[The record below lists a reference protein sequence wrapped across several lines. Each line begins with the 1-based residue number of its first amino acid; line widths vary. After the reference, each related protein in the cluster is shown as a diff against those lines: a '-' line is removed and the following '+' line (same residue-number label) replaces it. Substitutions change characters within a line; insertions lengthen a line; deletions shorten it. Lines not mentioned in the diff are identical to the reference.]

1 MTGSRV
7 QRIPGFANRGSGAI
21 THFPAQ
27 GKAVKGTA
35 VAPVR
40 GGRMQLGGQDEVVL
54 GVELLHGLRQP
65 VGRRWSVVIAQGR
78 YSFG

>member
-1 MTGSRV
+1 
-7 QRIPGFANRGSGAI
+7 
-21 THFPAQ
+21 
-27 GKAVKGTA
+27 
-35 VAPVR
+35 
-40 GGRMQLGGQDEVVL
+40 MQLGGQDEVVL